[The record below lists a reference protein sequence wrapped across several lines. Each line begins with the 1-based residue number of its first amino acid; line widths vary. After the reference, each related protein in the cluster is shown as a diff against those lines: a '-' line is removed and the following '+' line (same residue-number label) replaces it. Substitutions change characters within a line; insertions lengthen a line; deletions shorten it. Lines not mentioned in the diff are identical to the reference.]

1 MLRLTRRATLVVS
14 LLLVWAC
21 GLLAMSAVLVSGSWA
36 QSSGNVSF
44 QHAELAI
51 ESGGKRIPFKVEIAD
66 TDERRALGLMY
77 RTSLPADAG
86 MLFDFKHDQDV
97 AMWMRNTRIPLDMLF
112 IDRTGRI
119 VNSAERAVPFSEATI
134 SSAAPVL
141 AVLELNGGTAARLG
155 LKPGD
160 RVIYPLFSD
169 AGK

>member
-1 MLRLTRRATLVVS
+1 MLRSPRRAIVLAS
-14 LLLVWAC
+14 LLLAWA
-21 GLLAMSAVLVSGSWA
+21 GVLLVMSGVLVSGTFA
-36 QSSGNVSF
+36 QSSNNVSF
-44 QHAELAI
+44 QHADLSI

-86 MLFDFKHDQDV
+86 MLFDFKHDEDV

-112 IDRTGRI
+112 IDRAGRI
-119 VNSAERAVPFSEATI
+119 VNIAERAVPYSEATI

-155 LKPGD
+155 LKAGD
-160 RVIYPLFSD
+160 RVIYPIF
-169 AGK
+169 GPPRE

>member
-1 MLRLTRRATLVVS
+1 MLRSV
-14 LLLVWAC
+14 
-21 GLLAMSAVLVSGSWA
+21 LLALALLAFGAPASGAWA
-36 QSSGNVSF
+36 QSPNVTFEHS
-44 QHAELAI
+44 ELTI

-77 RTSLPADAG
+77 RTSLAADAG
-86 MLFDFKHDQDV
+86 MLFDFKHDEDV
-97 AMWMRNTRIPLDMLF
+97 AMWMRNTAIPLDMLF

-119 VNSAERAVPFSEATI
+119 VNIAQRAVPYSEATI

-155 LKPGD
+155 LKAGD
-160 RVIYPLFSD
+160 RVIYPIFGA